1 MVSEKKR
8 TIKKS
13 FWVNSDEDAVIR
25 KNAKATSLSEAGYF
39 RMLATGFIPVTN
51 PDERFW
57 SAMEEKR
64 EFSRKIDDIAIKAD
78 NSADAIAIMKE
89 ARKWALF
96 QNEIEME
103 VLRPKKSEKC
113 SDACKE

>member
-1 MVSEKKR
+1 MVSENKR

-13 FWVNSDEDAVIR
+13 FWVNSDEDAVIK
-25 KNAKATSLSEAGYF
+25 KNAKATSLSEAAYF

-57 SAMEEKR
+57 PAMEEIR
-64 EFSRKIDDIAIKAD
+64 EFSRKIDEIAMKAD

-89 ARKWALF
+89 ARKWAQF
-96 QNEIEME
+96 QNKIEME
-103 VLRPKKSEKC
+103 AIRPKKRETMINC
-113 SDACKE
+113 IE